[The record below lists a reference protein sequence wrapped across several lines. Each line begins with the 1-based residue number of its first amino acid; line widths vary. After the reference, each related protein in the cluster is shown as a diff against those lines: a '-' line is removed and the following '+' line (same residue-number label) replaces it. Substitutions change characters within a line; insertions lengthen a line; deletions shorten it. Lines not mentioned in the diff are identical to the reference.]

1 METFVVGIQEVY
13 IRRVEVQANNNEEAL
28 ILALNKTERCLE
40 DLEYSH
46 ILDNSEEWYIYKL

>member
-1 METFVVGIQEVY
+1 METFVVGVQEVY

-28 ILALNKTERCLE
+28 LLALNETARCLE

-46 ILDNSEEWYIYKL
+46 TIDNSEEWYIYKL